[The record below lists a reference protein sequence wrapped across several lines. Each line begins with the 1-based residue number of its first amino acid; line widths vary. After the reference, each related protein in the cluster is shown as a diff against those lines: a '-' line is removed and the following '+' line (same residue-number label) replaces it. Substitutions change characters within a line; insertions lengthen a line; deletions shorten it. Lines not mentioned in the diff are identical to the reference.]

1 MKKVISFVLCLA
13 VMLAAMVLP
22 AFAEE
27 ARSGGTLVVA
37 INGDPLS
44 FNPCLTSDDNLYRP
58 AQNLYSQLV
67 KLDASKQI
75 IPDAAESWEVSD
87 DGLDITFHLR
97 QNIYWTDGEQ
107 LTAEDVAYTFT

>member
-58 AQNLYSQLV
+58 AQNLYSQAGFVQADHSGCRRVLG
-67 KLDASKQI
+67 SQ
-75 IPDAAESWEVSD
+75 
-87 DGLDITFHLR
+87 R
-97 QNIYWTDGEQ
+97 
-107 LTAEDVAYTFT
+107 